1 MRYLLLAVM
10 LSAVSLAHALEPLH
24 PGDYRKHIDHYQ
36 RPLLVILWSVDCPP
50 CHDELA
56 ALGSLKDD
64 FPNMP
69 VMIINTDS
77 HLRPEQVDEVLNQHG
92 IADLKHFQ
100 FADPV
105 PARQRREID
114 PQWYGELPRSYL
126 MEADKT
132 TPHSGAVSESSLRGW
147 LSNLPAS
154 AHHF

>member
-1 MRYLLLAVM
+1 MKSLLLLLILSLSSMALAV
-10 LSAVSLAHALEPLH
+10 EPLH
-24 PGDYRKHIDHYQ
+24 SGDYRQHVDAHS

-56 ALGSLKDD
+56 ALGALQND

-77 HLRPEQVDEVLNQHG
+77 HLPSEQVDVVLGQHG
-92 IADLKHFQ
+92 IADLQHFQ

-126 MEADKT
+126 METDKT
-132 TPHSGAVSESSLRGW
+132 TPHSGAVSESALRGW
-147 LSNLPAS
+147 LTTLPSAS
-154 AHHF
+154 HQF